1 LARQPRRS
9 HSLVSR
15 NDIIVGIIFAVLV
28 LWLALVAIGM
38 GL

>member
-9 HSLVSR
+9 QSLVSR